1 MMQQAQINL
10 DRFVYAQETTYGNAL
25 SEIRNGKKLSH
36 WMWYIFPQVEGIG
49 RSDMSQRYAISSLE
63 EAKAYLQHP
72 LLGNR
77 LREISSAVLTLEG
90 RSAVDIFDRTDARK
104 LKACMTLFHLA
115 APDESVFIQVLEKY
129 FDGRFNRHTVR
140 FLKER
145 GEFFLSSDDNWRWQ
159 KYKKQEDR

>member
-1 MMQQAQINL
+1 MQQAQINL

>member
-1 MMQQAQINL
+1 MQQAQINL

-25 SEIRNGKKLSH
+25 SEIRNGKKSSH

-49 RSDMSQRYAISSLE
+49 KSDVSRRYAIFSLE

-77 LREISSAVLTLEG
+77 LREISSAVLSLEG
-90 RSAVDIFDRTDARK
+90 KSAVDIFDRTDARK

-115 APDESVFIQVLEKY
+115 SPDESVFIQVLEKY
-129 FDGRFNRHTVR
+129 FDGRFNRQTVR

-145 GEFFLSSDDNWRWQ
+145 GEFFLSSDENWRWQ
-159 KYKKQEDR
+159 KYIKQEDR